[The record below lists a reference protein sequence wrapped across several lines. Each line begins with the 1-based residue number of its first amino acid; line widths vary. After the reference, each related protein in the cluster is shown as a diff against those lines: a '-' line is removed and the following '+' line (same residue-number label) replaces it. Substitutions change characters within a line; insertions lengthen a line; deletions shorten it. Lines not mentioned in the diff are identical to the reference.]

1 MSPGVYQYFDQSSQ
15 LIYVGK
21 AKNLKKRVSSY
32 FRNDIYGKTAVLVKR
47 IADIK
52 FIVVDTEHDALLLEN
67 SLIKRYQ
74 PRYNINLKDDKT
86 YPWICIKNEAF
97 PRVFKTRN
105 LIKDGSLYFG
115 PYSSVYVANAILDFI
130 KELFSLRSCKHLL
143 SSENIRKRKFKIC
156 LENHLGNC
164 NAPCVSRETH
174 DEYMESIHAIKKILR
189 GNVSEVKKHFEKEMF
204 AFSENMEFEKA
215 EELRQKISAIQNY
228 QNKSKVVSNYI
239 GDLDVFGFL
248 AEDNV
253 AYVNFFKIVNG
264 SIVQF
269 HTVEMKMKVEEE
281 KEDLLA
287 YAILDMRNRGIS
299 KSKELII
306 PFEIS
311 GFSENIMTIPQR
323 GDKKSMLEIAQRN
336 LKYYRIER
344 IKQGQKLNKK
354 QRDVRLLSTMQ
365 KELQLPKIPMHI
377 ECFDNS
383 NIQGHF
389 PVASC
394 VVFKNAVPSKKD
406 YRKFN
411 IKTVEGPDDFASM
424 EEVVYRRYKR
434 LIDEGASIPDL
445 IVVDG
450 GKGQLGSAVKT
461 LDRLDFNGKRP
472 AVIGIAKRLEE
483 IFKPGDP
490 IPIYIDKNSETL
502 KVIQH
507 LRNEAHRFGI
517 TFHRDKRSKSF
528 TKSELEN
535 IKGIGEKTVD
545 QLLLFFKSEP
555 RVKGAG
561 FEELAEVIGQAKAKI
576 VVEYYKKR

>member
-1 MSPGVYQYFDQSSQ
+1 MSAGVYQYFDQSSQ

-143 SSENIRKRKFKIC
+143 SPENIRKRKFKIC

-269 HTVEMKMKVEEE
+269 HTVEMKMKVE
-281 KEDLLA
+281 L
-287 YAILDMRNRGIS
+287 
-299 KSKELII
+299 
-306 PFEIS
+306 
-311 GFSENIMTIPQR
+311 
-323 GDKKSMLEIAQRN
+323 
-336 LKYYRIER
+336 
-344 IKQGQKLNKK
+344 
-354 QRDVRLLSTMQ
+354 
-365 KELQLPKIPMHI
+365 
-377 ECFDNS
+377 
-383 NIQGHF
+383 
-389 PVASC
+389 
-394 VVFKNAVPSKKD
+394 
-406 YRKFN
+406 
-411 IKTVEGPDDFASM
+411 
-424 EEVVYRRYKR
+424 
-434 LIDEGASIPDL
+434 
-445 IVVDG
+445 
-450 GKGQLGSAVKT
+450 
-461 LDRLDFNGKRP
+461 
-472 AVIGIAKRLEE
+472 
-483 IFKPGDP
+483 
-490 IPIYIDKNSETL
+490 
-502 KVIQH
+502 
-507 LRNEAHRFGI
+507 
-517 TFHRDKRSKSF
+517 
-528 TKSELEN
+528 
-535 IKGIGEKTVD
+535 
-545 QLLLFFKSEP
+545 
-555 RVKGAG
+555 
-561 FEELAEVIGQAKAKI
+561 
-576 VVEYYKKR
+576 